1 MSVGLRKSGVAM
13 AFVLSFGNTSSVE
26 NSDAGL
32 IHSRLAEYHAHP
44 PFSKGGGKSSG
55 LAFRRRVTYE
65 CTLSRG
71 ESCASCGLTWQ
82 ENQLSAAV
90 KLHDILIIGAG
101 LAGMRAAVAAP
112 SDLDVAVMSK
122 VHPVRSHSVAA
133 QGGINAALGK
143 EDSWQA
149 HAFDTTKGG
158 LYLGDQDA
166 IEAMC
171 REAPDDILE
180 LERLGVIFS
189 RDTQGHIAQRPFG
202 GAGFPRTCYAA
213 DRTGHAIL
221 HAMYEQLLKH
231 RIRVYEEWYVT
242 ALIVEDG
249 VCRGVVAW
257 DLIHGGL
264 HAIGAKA
271 VILAT
276 GGSGR
281 VFLTSTNAV
290 INTGDGMALAY
301 RAGAPLA
308 DMEFVQFHPTTL
320 KGTGILITEGAR
332 GEGGYLLNTLGERF
346 MKDYAPQQMELATRS
361 TVSLAI
367 GREIVEGRGVDGC
380 VLLDLRHLGR
390 QRILER
396 LPQIR
401 ELAIE
406 FAGLDPI
413 ETPIPVRPGAH
424 YQMGGVRTNQWTETA
439 VAGLF
444 AAGECACVS
453 VHGANRLGG
462 NSLLETIVFGRRAG
476 VRAGEYARTVG
487 AQALTTDQLR
497 VEQHRVQQLL
507 GHKGSV
513 RAWQIREELG
523 ELMSLNLGL
532 VRTHASMSAATSA
545 LTALTH
551 RAASVMVQD
560 KGQVFNTDLV
570 QALELQSLLDIA
582 ETIIAGAL
590 ARKESRGAHYRSDYP
605 TRDDQRWLRHSL
617 IRRTPEG
624 MVLTYEP
631 VTITRFPP
639 T

>member
-1 MSVGLRKSGVAM
+1 MGHLERIHD
-13 AFVLSFGNTSSVE
+13 L
-26 NSDAGL
+26 L
-32 IHSRLAEYHAHP
+32 I
-44 PFSKGGGKSSG
+44 
-55 LAFRRRVTYE
+55 V
-65 CTLSRG
+65 
-71 ESCASCGLTWQ
+71 
-82 ENQLSAAV
+82 
-90 KLHDILIIGAG
+90 GAG

-112 SDLDVAVMSK
+112 PDLDVAVISK

-133 QGGINAALGK
+133 QGGINAALG
-143 EDSWQA
+143 EHDSWEA

-166 IEAMC
+166 IETMC

-189 RDTQGHIAQRPFG
+189 RDKQGRIAQRPFG

-221 HAMYEQLLKH
+221 HAMYEQLLKR
-231 RIRVYEEWYVT
+231 RIAVYEEWYVT

-249 VCRGVVAW
+249 ACRGVVAW
-257 DLIHGGL
+257 DLLHGGL

-301 RAGAPLA
+301 RAGAPLE

-320 KGTGILITEGAR
+320 KDTGILITEGAR

-346 MKDYAPQQMELATRS
+346 MKKYAPEQMELATRS

-367 GREIVEGRGVDGC
+367 GTEIAEGRGVDGC

-390 QRILER
+390 ARILER

-401 ELAIE
+401 QLALD
-406 FAGLDPI
+406 FAGVDPI
-413 ETPIPVRPGAH
+413 ESPIPVRPGAH
-424 YQMGGVRTNQWTETA
+424 YVMGGIKTNTWGETA
-439 VAGLF
+439 IAGLY

-453 VHGANRLGG
+453 IHGANRLGG

-476 VRAGEYARTVG
+476 LRASEDVATASPPRDDAGALQREDARIAKLMKNEGGERP
-487 AQALTTDQLR
+487 
-497 VEQHRVQQLL
+497 
-507 GHKGSV
+507 
-513 RAWQIREELG
+513 WQVREELG
-523 ELMSLNLGL
+523 KVLASQLGL
-532 VRTHASMSAATSA
+532 VRTQDRMTEALAAVRTLKA
-545 LTALTH
+545 RVARVRLDD
-551 RAASVMVQD
+551 R
-560 KGQVFNTDLV
+560 GQVFNTDLITT
-570 QALELQSLLDIA
+570 LELGSLVELA
-582 ETIIAGAL
+582 EAVVAGAL
-590 ARKESRGAHYRSDYP
+590 AREESRGAHYRADFP
-605 TRDDQRWLRHSL
+605 KRDDANWLKHTLCYYTASGPRL
-617 IRRTPEG
+617 AYT
-624 MVLTYEP
+624 P

-639 T
+639 A

>member
-1 MSVGLRKSGVAM
+1 MQQTMKR
-13 AFVLSFGNTSSVE
+13 
-26 NSDAGL
+26 
-32 IHSRLAEYHAHP
+32 
-44 PFSKGGGKSSG
+44 
-55 LAFRRRVTYE
+55 
-65 CTLSRG
+65 
-71 ESCASCGLTWQ
+71 
-82 ENQLSAAV
+82 
-90 KLHDILIIGAG
+90 HDILIIGAG
-101 LAGMRAAVAAP
+101 LAGMRAAVAASP
-112 SDLDVAVMSK
+112 DLDVAVMSK

-133 QGGINAALGK
+133 QGGINAALG
-143 EDSWQA
+143 EDDSWEA
-149 HAFDTTKGG
+149 HAYDTTKGG

-171 REAPDDILE
+171 REAPEDILE

-189 RDTQGHIAQRPFG
+189 RNKEGHIAQRPFG

-221 HAMYEQLLKH
+221 HAMYEQLLKR
-231 RIRVYEEWYVT
+231 RIAVYEEWYVT

-249 VCRGVVAW
+249 VCQGVVAW

-264 HAIGAKA
+264 HAIRAKA

-346 MKDYAPQQMELATRS
+346 MKTYAPQQMELATRS

-367 GREIVEGRGVDGC
+367 GQEILEGRGVDGC

-401 ELAIE
+401 ALAIE

-424 YQMGGVRTNQWTETA
+424 YQMGGVRTNQWTETGI
-439 VAGLF
+439 AGLY
-444 AAGECACVS
+444 AAGECACIS

-476 VRAGEYARTVG
+476 IRAGEYVRTVVP
-487 AQALTTDQLR
+487 QALRSDQLSI
-497 VEQHRVQQLL
+497 EQVRVQRLL
-507 GHKGSV
+507 AQEGSV

-523 ELMSLNLGL
+523 QTMSLNLGL
-532 VRTHASMSAATSA
+532 VRTQESMSAAISA
-545 LTALTH
+545 ISALTH
-551 RAASVMVQD
+551 RAASVTVQD

-570 QALELQSLLDIA
+570 QALELDSLLDVA
-582 ETIIAGAL
+582 ETIVASAI

-605 TRDDQRWLRHSL
+605 ARDDHHWLTHSL

-624 MVLTYEP
+624 RVLTHEP

>member
-1 MSVGLRKSGVAM
+1 MK
-13 AFVLSFGNTSSVE
+13 
-26 NSDAGL
+26 
-32 IHSRLAEYHAHP
+32 
-44 PFSKGGGKSSG
+44 
-55 LAFRRRVTYE
+55 
-65 CTLSRG
+65 
-71 ESCASCGLTWQ
+71 Q
-82 ENQLSAAV
+82 
-90 KLHDILIIGAG
+90 HDILIIGAG
-101 LAGMRAAVAAP
+101 LAGMRAAVAASP
-112 SDLDVAVMSK
+112 DLDVAVMSK

-133 QGGINAALGK
+133 QGGINAALG
-143 EDSWQA
+143 EDDSWEA
-149 HAFDTTKGG
+149 HAYDTTKGG

-171 REAPDDILE
+171 REAPEDILE

-189 RDTQGHIAQRPFG
+189 RNDEGRIAQRPFG

-221 HAMYEQLLKH
+221 HAMYEQLLKR
-231 RIRVYEEWYVT
+231 RIAVYEEWYVT

-264 HAIGAKA
+264 HAIRAKA

-346 MKDYAPQQMELATRS
+346 MKTYAPQQMELATRS

-367 GREIVEGRGVDGC
+367 GQEILEGRGVDGC

-401 ELAIE
+401 ALAIE

-424 YQMGGVRTNQWTETA
+424 YQMGGVRTNQWTETGI
-439 VAGLF
+439 AGLY
-444 AAGECACVS
+444 AAGECACIS

-476 VRAGEYARTVG
+476 LRAGEYVRTV
-487 AQALTTDQLR
+487 APQALRSDQLSI
-497 VEQHRVQQLL
+497 EQVRVQRLL
-507 GHKGSV
+507 AQEGSV

-523 ELMSLNLGL
+523 QTMSLNLGL
-532 VRTHASMSAATSA
+532 VRTQESMSVAISA
-545 LTALTH
+545 ISALTH
-551 RAASVMVQD
+551 RAASVTVQD

-570 QALELQSLLDIA
+570 QALELESLLDVA
-582 ETIIAGAL
+582 ETIVASAI

-605 TRDDQRWLRHSL
+605 ARDDHHWLTHSL

-624 MVLTYEP
+624 RALTHEP

>member
-1 MSVGLRKSGVAM
+1 MK
-13 AFVLSFGNTSSVE
+13 
-26 NSDAGL
+26 
-32 IHSRLAEYHAHP
+32 
-44 PFSKGGGKSSG
+44 
-55 LAFRRRVTYE
+55 
-65 CTLSRG
+65 
-71 ESCASCGLTWQ
+71 Q
-82 ENQLSAAV
+82 
-90 KLHDILIIGAG
+90 HDILIIGAG
-101 LAGMRAAVAAP
+101 LAGMRAAVAASP
-112 SDLDVAVMSK
+112 DLDVAVMSK

-133 QGGINAALGK
+133 QGGINAALG
-143 EDSWQA
+143 EDDSWEA
-149 HAFDTTKGG
+149 HAYDTTKGG

-171 REAPDDILE
+171 REAPEDILE

-189 RDTQGHIAQRPFG
+189 RNEEGRIAQRPFG

-221 HAMYEQLLKH
+221 HAMYEQLLKR
-231 RIRVYEEWYVT
+231 RIAVYEEWYVT
-242 ALIVEDG
+242 TLIVEEG

-264 HAIGAKA
+264 HAIRAKA

-346 MKDYAPQQMELATRS
+346 MKVYAPQQMELATRS

-367 GREIVEGRGVDGC
+367 GQEILEGRGVDGC

-401 ELAIE
+401 ALAME

-424 YQMGGVRTNQWTETA
+424 YQMGGVRTNQWTETGIP
-439 VAGLF
+439 GLY

-476 VRAGEYARTVG
+476 IRAGEYVRTL
-487 AQALTTDQLR
+487 APQALSNDQLTA
-497 VEQHRVQQLL
+497 EQARVQRLL
-507 GHKGSV
+507 AQEGSV
-513 RAWQIREELG
+513 RSWQLREELG
-523 ELMSLNLGL
+523 QTMSLNLGL
-532 VRTHASMSAATSA
+532 VRTQESMSAALSAISA
-545 LTALTH
+545 LTQ
-551 RAASVMVQD
+551 RAASLTVQD
-560 KGQVFNTDLV
+560 KGRVFNTDLV
-570 QALELQSLLDIA
+570 QALELECLLDVA
-582 ETIIAGAL
+582 ETIVTSAL
-590 ARKESRGAHYRSDYP
+590 ARQESRGAHYRSDYP
-605 TRDDQRWLRHSL
+605 VRNDRQWLKHSL
-617 IRRTPEG
+617 IRRTPG
-624 MVLTYEP
+624 GTALTHEP
-631 VTITRFPP
+631 VTVTRFPP
-639 T
+639 A

>member
-1 MSVGLRKSGVAM
+1 MKV
-13 AFVLSFGNTSSVE
+13 
-26 NSDAGL
+26 
-32 IHSRLAEYHAHP
+32 
-44 PFSKGGGKSSG
+44 
-55 LAFRRRVTYE
+55 
-65 CTLSRG
+65 
-71 ESCASCGLTWQ
+71 
-82 ENQLSAAV
+82 
-90 KLHDILIIGAG
+90 HDILIVRAG
-101 LAGMRAAVAAP
+101 LAGMRAAIAAH
-112 SDLDVAVMSK
+112 SYLAHLDIALLAK

-133 QGGINAALGK
+133 QGSINAALG
-143 EDSWQA
+143 ENDSWEA
-149 HAFDTTKGG
+149 HALDTTKGG

-171 REAPDDILE
+171 REAPGNILD
-180 LERLGVIFS
+180 LERMGVIFS
-189 RDTQGHIAQRPFG
+189 RDEQGRIAQRPFG
-202 GAGFPRTCYAA
+202 GAGFARTCYAA

-221 HAMYEQLLKH
+221 HAMYEQLLKR
-231 RIRVYEEWYVT
+231 RIAVYEEWYVT

-249 VCRGVVAW
+249 ACRGVVAW

-264 HAIGAKA
+264 RAIGAKA

-301 RAGAPLA
+301 RAGTPLK

-332 GEGGYLLNTLGERF
+332 GEGAYLLNTLGERF
-346 MKDYAPQQMELATRS
+346 MKTYAPQQMELATRS

-367 GREIVEGRGVDGC
+367 GQEIVEGRGVDGC

-424 YQMGGVRTNQWTETA
+424 YQMGGVMTNQWTETRIS
-439 VAGLF
+439 GLY

-462 NSLLETIVFGRRAG
+462 NSLLETIVFGKRAG
-476 VRAGEYARTVG
+476 IRAGEYVRAITPR
-487 AQALTTDQLR
+487 ALVTDQLTT
-497 VEQHRVQQLL
+497 EQH
-507 GHKGSV
+507 
-513 RAWQIREELG
+513 
-523 ELMSLNLGL
+523 
-532 VRTHASMSAATSA
+532 
-545 LTALTH
+545 
-551 RAASVMVQD
+551 
-560 KGQVFNTDLV
+560 
-570 QALELQSLLDIA
+570 
-582 ETIIAGAL
+582 
-590 ARKESRGAHYRSDYP
+590 
-605 TRDDQRWLRHSL
+605 
-617 IRRTPEG
+617 
-624 MVLTYEP
+624 
-631 VTITRFPP
+631 
-639 T
+639 

>member
-1 MSVGLRKSGVAM
+1 M
-13 AFVLSFGNTSSVE
+13 
-26 NSDAGL
+26 
-32 IHSRLAEYHAHP
+32 
-44 PFSKGGGKSSG
+44 
-55 LAFRRRVTYE
+55 
-65 CTLSRG
+65 
-71 ESCASCGLTWQ
+71 
-82 ENQLSAAV
+82 

-112 SDLDVAVMSK
+112 PDLNVAVISK

-133 QGGINAALGK
+133 QGGINAALG
-143 EDSWQA
+143 ENDTWEA
-149 HAFDTTKGG
+149 HAFDTAKGG

-180 LERLGVIFS
+180 LENFGVIFS
-189 RDTQGHIAQRPFG
+189 RDEQGRIAQRPFG

-221 HAMYEQLLKH
+221 HAMYEQLLKRH
-231 RIRVYEEWYVT
+231 IAVYEEWYVT
-242 ALIVEDG
+242 SLIMEG
-249 VCRGVVAW
+249 GACRGVVAW

-264 HAIGAKA
+264 QAIGAKA

-290 INTGDGMALAY
+290 INTGDGVALAY
-301 RAGAPLA
+301 RAGVPLA

-346 MKDYAPQQMELATRS
+346 MKTYAPQQMELATRS

-367 GREIVEGRGVDGC
+367 GQEILEGRGVDGC

-401 ELAIE
+401 ALAIE

-424 YQMGGVRTNQWTETA
+424 YQMGGVRTNQWTETS
-439 VAGLF
+439 VTGLY

-476 VRAGEYARTVG
+476 IRAAEYARTVTPR
-487 AQALTTDQLR
+487 ALTTDQLSIEQRR
-497 VEQHRVQQLL
+497 VHRLLEQE
-507 GHKGSV
+507 GPV

-523 ELMSLNLGL
+523 QVMSLNLGL
-532 VRTHASMSAATSA
+532 VRTHDSMSTAISA
-545 LTALTH
+545 LAALTR
-551 RAASVMVQD
+551 RAAAVTVQD

-570 QALELQSLLDIA
+570 QAFELQSLLDVA
-582 ETIIAGAL
+582 ETIVISAL
-590 ARKESRGAHYRSDYP
+590 ARQESRGAHYRSDFP
-605 TRDDQRWLRHSL
+605 VRDDPRWLRHSL
-617 IRRTPEG
+617 IQRTPEG
-624 MVLTYEP
+624 PALTYEP

-639 T
+639 K

>member
-1 MSVGLRKSGVAM
+1 M
-13 AFVLSFGNTSSVE
+13 
-26 NSDAGL
+26 
-32 IHSRLAEYHAHP
+32 
-44 PFSKGGGKSSG
+44 
-55 LAFRRRVTYE
+55 
-65 CTLSRG
+65 
-71 ESCASCGLTWQ
+71 
-82 ENQLSAAV
+82 

-112 SDLDVAVMSK
+112 PDLNVAVISK

-133 QGGINAALGK
+133 QGGINAALG
-143 EDSWQA
+143 ENDSWEA
-149 HAFDTTKGG
+149 HAFDTAKGG

-171 REAPDDILE
+171 HEAPDDIHE

-189 RDTQGHIAQRPFG
+189 RDGQGRIAQRPFG

-221 HAMYEQLLKH
+221 HAMYEQLLKRH
-231 RIRVYEEWYVT
+231 IAVYEEWYVT
-242 ALIVEDG
+242 SLIMEDG
-249 VCRGVVAW
+249 ACRGVVAW
-257 DLIHGGL
+257 DLIHGGV

-290 INTGDGMALAY
+290 INTGDGVALAY

-332 GEGGYLLNTLGERF
+332 GEGGYLLNTRGERF
-346 MKDYAPQQMELATRS
+346 MKTYAPQQMELATRS

-367 GREIVEGRGVDGC
+367 GQEILEGRGVDGC

-401 ELAIE
+401 ALAIE

-424 YQMGGVRTNQWTETA
+424 YQMGGVRTNQWAETPIP
-439 VAGLF
+439 GLY

-476 VRAGEYARTVG
+476 IRAAEYARTV
-487 AQALTTDQLR
+487 APRALTTDQLSL
-497 VEQHRVQQLL
+497 EQHRVQRLL
-507 GHKGSV
+507 GQEGTV

-523 ELMSLNLGL
+523 QVMSLNLGL
-532 VRTHASMSAATSA
+532 VRTHDSMSTAISA
-545 LTALTH
+545 LAALTH
-551 RAASVMVQD
+551 RAAAVTVQD

-570 QALELQSLLDIA
+570 QAFELQCLLDVA
-582 ETIIAGAL
+582 ETIVISAL
-590 ARKESRGAHYRSDYP
+590 ARQESRGAHYRSDFP
-605 TRDDQRWLRHSL
+605 ARNDQDWLRHSL
-617 IRRTPEG
+617 IQRTPEG
-624 MVLTYEP
+624 PALTYEP

-639 T
+639 K

>member
-1 MSVGLRKSGVAM
+1 MKIHD
-13 AFVLSFGNTSSVE
+13 VLIV
-26 NSDAGL
+26 
-32 IHSRLAEYHAHP
+32 
-44 PFSKGGGKSSG
+44 
-55 LAFRRRVTYE
+55 
-65 CTLSRG
+65 
-71 ESCASCGLTWQ
+71 
-82 ENQLSAAV
+82 
-90 KLHDILIIGAG
+90 GAG
-101 LAGMRAAVAAP
+101 LAGMRAALSALAHVP
-112 SDLDVAVMSK
+112 GLDVAIISK

-133 QGGINAALGK
+133 QGGINAAIG
-143 EDSWQA
+143 ENDSWEA

-180 LERLGVIFS
+180 LERMGVIFS
-189 RDTQGHIAQRPFG
+189 RDEKGRIAQRPFG

-231 RIRVYEEWYVT
+231 QVFVYEEWYVSS
-242 ALIVEDG
+242 LIVEEG
-249 VCRGVVAW
+249 ICRGVVAW

-271 VILAT
+271 VILAA

-301 RAGAPLA
+301 RAGAPLM

-320 KGTGILITEGAR
+320 KDTGILITEGAR
-332 GEGGYLLNTLGERF
+332 GEGAYLLNTLGDRF
-346 MKDYAPQQMELATRS
+346 MAWYAPEQMELATRS

-367 GREIVEGRGVDGC
+367 GQEILEGRGVDGC

-390 QRILER
+390 ARIEER

-401 ELAIE
+401 QLAIE
-406 FAGLDPI
+406 FAGVDPV

-424 YQMGGVRTNQWTETA
+424 YQMGGVRTNQWGETEMP
-439 VAGLF
+439 GLY

-476 VRAGEYARTVG
+476 LRAAAAVAGKPPRALFDATLRAEEARIKKLMTNEG
-487 AQALTTDQLR
+487 P
-497 VEQHRVQQLL
+497 E
-507 GHKGSV
+507 
-513 RAWQIREELG
+513 RAWQVRDELG
-523 ELMSLNLGL
+523 QVMSLNLGIFRTKQSMMEARER
-532 VRTHASMSAATSA
+532 VRA
-545 LTALTH
+545 LKD
-551 RAASVMVQD
+551 RADHVVLQD
-560 KGQVFNTDLV
+560 RGKVFNTDLI
-570 QALELQSLLDIA
+570 QALELQSLLDVA
-582 ETIIAGAL
+582 ETIVAGAL
-590 ARKESRGAHYRSDYP
+590 AREESRGAHYRADFP
-605 TRDDQRWLRHSL
+605 KRDDVTWLTHS
-617 IRRTPEG
+617 IAHRTSDGPKLSH
-624 MVLTYEP
+624 VP

-639 T
+639 K